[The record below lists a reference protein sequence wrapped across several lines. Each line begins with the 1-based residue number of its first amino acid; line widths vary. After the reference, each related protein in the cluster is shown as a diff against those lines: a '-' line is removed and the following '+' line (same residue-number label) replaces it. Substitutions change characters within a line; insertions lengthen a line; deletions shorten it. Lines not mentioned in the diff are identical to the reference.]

1 MSAAAEAPG
10 AGAPRPD
17 APPGSLTFRADATA
31 RQGTGHVMR
40 CLGLA
45 EAWRDAGGTARFAAA
60 AIGDGLA
67 DLVRS
72 RGFEVVSVTEEP
84 GSPADAEAA
93 AGLAAGAGGWLAL
106 DGYRFD
112 AAYKRRAGERAPLLL
127 VDDFAADGYDA
138 ARLILNQTL
147 HADAAAYPRAAPG
160 ALLLGPAYTILRRE
174 FRPYRGD
181 VRPSSGEVRQVL
193 VTLGGSD
200 PDHAAGAVLDAFSRL
215 SEKAPR
221 PAIVL
226 VIGAMSP
233 HADRVRAAAAALSER
248 PDGFDVTVKTA
259 VADMAAEIAGADFA
273 VTAGGLTLQELA
285 FLGVPAAVVRTAG
298 NQAPGVTAAVRAGFA
313 VDFGRHP
320 GLDGGALTAGLA
332 DLLTDRDRLA
342 AMSAAGRAT
351 VDGRGADRVVAA
363 VRALTNPLALRPAT
377 WADSARLLAWRN
389 DPATRQASRNT
400 AAVAVEEHERW
411 LRGLLADASRTL
423 WIAEE
428 RGTPVGSVR
437 VDPCA
442 GSRGGGEPGERE
454 LSWTVAP
461 EARGRGVAKRMVT
474 LAADR
479 LTGVLRAAVRCDN
492 PASARVAESVGLR
505 PAGDAGDGFR
515 LYRRPARAAPPAH
528 EHTPN
533 D

>member
-1 MSAAAEAPG
+1 MSAAAD
-10 AGAPRPD
+10 APRFD
-17 APPGSLTFRADATA
+17 TPGSLTFRADATA

-45 EAWRDAGGTARFAAA
+45 EAWRTAGGTARFAAA
-60 AIGDGLA
+60 AIGDGLEE
-67 DLVRS
+67 LVRS
-72 RGFEVVSVTEEP
+72 RGFAVVAVAGEP

-93 AGLAAGAGGWLAL
+93 AALAGEAGGWLVL
-106 DGYRFD
+106 DGYHFD

-160 ALLLGPAYTILRRE
+160 SLLLGPAYTILRRE
-174 FRPYRGD
+174 FRPYRAD
-181 VRPSSGEVRQVL
+181 FRPPSGEVRRVL

-200 PDHAAGAVLDAFSRL
+200 PDNAAGAVLGALSRL
-215 SEKAPR
+215 PNAAPR
-221 PAIVL
+221 PAVTA

-248 PDGFDVTVKTA
+248 PDGIDVTVKTA
-259 VADMAAEIAGADFA
+259 VADMAAEIAAADVA

-285 FLGVPAAVVRTAG
+285 FLGVPAAVVRTAD
-298 NQAPGVTAAVRAGFA
+298 NQAPGVNAAVRAGFA

-320 GLDGGALTAGLA
+320 GLDGNALTAGLA
-332 DLLTDRDRLA
+332 DLFADRDRLA

-363 VRALTNPLALRPAT
+363 VHTLTNPLTLRPAT

-428 RGTPVGSVR
+428 RGAAVGSVR

-442 GSRGGGEPGERE
+442 DSPADGGEPGERE

-461 EARGRGVAKRMVT
+461 GARGRGVAKRMVAQ
-474 LAADR
+474 AASR

-492 PASARVAESVGLR
+492 PASARVAESIGMR
-505 PAGDAGDGFR
+505 PAGDAADGFR
-515 LYRRPARAAPPAH
+515 FYRRPARAATPAH
-528 EHTPN
+528 DHSPN